1 MDWLLWGVRSVL
13 IAVGIVLAIMI
24 WKGKREGKY
33 QRYSLRF
40 FVIGITA
47 FILGVILLIV
57 SFNSDLSS
65 FYGLYLAI
73 VGEIALLIGLVIWN
87 IWEKNR

>member
-73 VGEIALLIGLVIWN
+73 VGEIALLIGLVIWS